1 MVRGPAACGGEAG
14 GSDEEFCCSCGAGRA
29 VIVRVGGRIGNGT
42 VGLGLNAKVGIC
54 VRESGE
60 EWVGDVGDDGMVRIY
75 AV

>member
-1 MVRGPAACGGEAG
+1 MVRGRAACGGEAG

-29 VIVRVGGRIGNGT
+29 VIVRVDGKIRNGT
-42 VGLGLNAKVGIC
+42 VGLELHAKVGIC

-60 EWVGDVGDDGMVRIY
+60 EWVGDVGDDGMMRID